1 MTRYGMAI
9 DTKRCFGCETC
20 VMACKV
26 ANNLPKDV
34 LYNRIHA
41 IGGDH
46 LDMAAGEWPNLT
58 LSYHPTAC
66 QHCDNPSCMHVCP
79 TGATQS
85 ATTASYGSI
94 PTFASGAGRAS
105 WHVLTRACAR

>member
-79 TGATQS
+79 TGATQKRDD
-85 ATTASYGSI
+85 GI
-94 PTFASGAGRAS
+94 
-105 WHVLTRACAR
+105 V

>member
-41 IGGDH
+41 LGGDH
-46 LDMAAGEWPNLT
+46 LDMAAGE
-58 LSYHPTAC
+58 
-66 QHCDNPSCMHVCP
+66 
-79 TGATQS
+79 
-85 ATTASYGSI
+85 
-94 PTFASGAGRAS
+94 
-105 WHVLTRACAR
+105 